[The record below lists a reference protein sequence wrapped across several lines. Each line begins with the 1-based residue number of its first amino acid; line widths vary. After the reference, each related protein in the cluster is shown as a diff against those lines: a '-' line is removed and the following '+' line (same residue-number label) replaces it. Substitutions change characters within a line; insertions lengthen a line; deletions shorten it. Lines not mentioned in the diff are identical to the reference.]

1 MMHWSY
7 DLSVGALYFRLS
19 DVDVVSTK
27 PLSSELIADL
37 DADGT
42 IIGIEIIGPLT
53 SSDEAAIQDLLPD
66 SASRMIQIIRNLGI
80 GRRQAVNDLFDIADT
95 ELKFALV

>member
-19 DVDVVSTK
+19 DVDVVST
-27 PLSSELIADL
+27 
-37 DADGT
+37 
-42 IIGIEIIGPLT
+42 
-53 SSDEAAIQDLLPD
+53 SDEAAIQDLLPD